1 MPIARKGA
9 KAIGEKERPGAVGTY
24 GERKISVR
32 AIGASTDEYLRVNGA
47 SSQRT

>member
-1 MPIARKGA
+1 MSARKGA

-32 AIGASTDEYLRVNGA
+32 AIGASTDEHLRLSWA
-47 SSQRT
+47 SWTRS